1 MLLFVA
7 GAVFGD
13 VVETSLLL
21 RGSIMSSTGVV
32 QSSTGVILC
41 STDYF
46 VVQSSTGVVLC
57 STE

>member
-13 VVETSLLL
+13 VVKTSLLL
-21 RGSIMSSTGVV
+21 RGSIN
-32 QSSTGVILC
+32 
-41 STDYF
+41 F

-57 STE
+57 STD